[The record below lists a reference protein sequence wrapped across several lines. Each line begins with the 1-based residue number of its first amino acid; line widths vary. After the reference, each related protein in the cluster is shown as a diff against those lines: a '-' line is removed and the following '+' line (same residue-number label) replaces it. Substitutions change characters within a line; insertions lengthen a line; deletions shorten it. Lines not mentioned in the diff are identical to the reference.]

1 MSSFTCSC
9 QKRALVCETSLQ
21 GQQRFVKN
29 QNDADAQQLYEM
41 MRSGGGLVYRHQ
53 KVLQIKSCES
63 EEDKPEYPIELCD
76 PKAMPAPDRDK
87 PLPGR
92 MKHVPIDGD
101 ESEEVIFEDFD
112 AASTNSTKSSLNDKE
127 PIPEK
132 VPP

>member
-1 MSSFTCSC
+1 M
-9 QKRALVCETSLQ
+9 
-21 GQQRFVKN
+21 
-29 QNDADAQQLYEM
+29 
-41 MRSGGGLVYRHQ
+41 YRHQ